1 MMRHTCRA
9 AALIFFGVAFGSCQ
23 PEAANVERIRR
34 LELENDIE
42 TTAGG
47 RYLEAVARRDS
58 VSALRTSLRAR
69 RDSLTAKME
78 ALNQEA
84 DTAAML
90 EMDEAEGL
98 DLADSATALGFLREY
113 YPEMTATLEE
123 TEDLGG
129 KFEELRED
137 FASRSFRYA
146 LFTACAPVKLS
157 RFGETGTGIVREAG
171 VREMAES
178 RLRAARIW
186 GGQEPDSGGELSP
199 LVLHIDY
206 GARKMTF
213 RKEVWEPLSGEF
225 HIADVWTHSL
235 SGWEAEISQRQ
246 RVSTLIDRFILEYLR
261 VNEGDCR

>member
-9 AALIFFGVAFGSCQ
+9 AALTFFGVAFGSCQ

-78 ALNQEA
+78 ALTQEA

-90 EMDEAEGL
+90 EMAEAEGL

-113 YPEMTATLEE
+113 YLEE

-129 KFEELRED
+129 KFEELFEGY
-137 FASRSFRYA
+137 ASRSFRYA

-157 RFGETGTGIVREAG
+157 RFGEDRH
-171 VREMAES
+171 R
-178 RLRAARIW
+178 
-186 GGQEPDSGGELSP
+186 
-199 LVLHIDY
+199 
-206 GARKMTF
+206 
-213 RKEVWEPLSGEF
+213 
-225 HIADVWTHSL
+225 HS
-235 SGWEAEISQRQ
+235 
-246 RVSTLIDRFILEYLR
+246 
-261 VNEGDCR
+261 

>member
-69 RDSLTAKME
+69 WDSLTAKMG

-90 EMDEAEGL
+90 EMAEAEGL

-129 KFEELRED
+129 KFEELREGD
-137 FASRSFRYA
+137 ASRSFRYA

-157 RFGETGTGIVREAG
+157 RFGETGILREAG

-186 GGQEPDSGGELSP
+186 GGQEPDNGELSP
-199 LVLHIDY
+199 LVLYIDY
-206 GARKMTF
+206 GR
-213 RKEVWEPLSGEF
+213 
-225 HIADVWTHSL
+225 
-235 SGWEAEISQRQ
+235 
-246 RVSTLIDRFILEYLR
+246 
-261 VNEGDCR
+261 

>member
-9 AALIFFGVAFGSCQ
+9 AALTFFGVAFGSCQ

-34 LELENDIE
+34 LELENNIE

-58 VSALRTSLRAR
+58 VSALRASLRAR
-69 RDSLTAKME
+69 GDSLTAKME

-90 EMDEAEGL
+90 EMAEVEGL
-98 DLADSATALGFLREY
+98 DLTGADSAAALGFLREY
-113 YPEMTATLEE
+113 YSEMTATLEE
-123 TEDLGG
+123 AAELDGE
-129 KFEELRED
+129 FEELREGD
-137 FASRSFRYA
+137 ASRSFRYA

-157 RFGETGTGIVREAG
+157 RFGETGILREAG

-178 RLRAARIW
+178 RLRAARIG
-186 GGQEPDSGGELSP
+186 GGQEPDNGELSP
-199 LVLHIDY
+199 LALHIDY
-206 GARKMTF
+206 GARNATF

-235 SGWEAEISQRQ
+235 SGGEAETDISQRA
-246 RVSTLIDRFILEYLR
+246 STLIDRFILEYLR

>member
-1 MMRHTCRA
+1 
-9 AALIFFGVAFGSCQ
+9 
-23 PEAANVERIRR
+23 
-34 LELENDIE
+34 
-42 TTAGG
+42 
-47 RYLEAVARRDS
+47 
-58 VSALRTSLRAR
+58 
-69 RDSLTAKME
+69 ME

-90 EMDEAEGL
+90 EMAEAEGL

-129 KFEELRED
+129 KFEELREGD
-137 FASRSFRYA
+137 ASRSFRYA

-157 RFGETGTGIVREAG
+157 RFGETGILREAG

-186 GGQEPDSGGELSP
+186 GGHSGGELSP

-206 GARKMTF
+206 GARNATF
-213 RKEVWEPLSGEF
+213 RKKVWEPLSGEF

-235 SGWEAEISQRQ
+235 SRMGSGDIAEAEG
-246 RVSTLIDRFILEYLR
+246 FHPH
-261 VNEGDCR
+261 

>member
-90 EMDEAEGL
+90 EMAEAEGL

-113 YPEMTATLEE
+113 YPELTATLEE

-129 KFEELRED
+129 KFEELREGD
-137 FASRSFRYA
+137 ASRSFRYA

-157 RFGETGTGIVREAG
+157 RFGETGILREAG

-178 RLRAARIW
+178 RLRAARIG
-186 GGQEPDSGGELSP
+186 GGQEPDNGELSP
-199 LVLHIDY
+199 LVLYIDY
-206 GARKMTF
+206 GARNATF

-235 SGWEAEISQRQ
+235 SGGEAETDISQRQ
-246 RVSTLIDRFILEYLR
+246 RASTLIDRFILEYLR

>member
-1 MMRHTCRA
+1 MMRHTCRV
-9 AALIFFGVAFGSCQ
+9 AALTFFGVAFGSCQ

-90 EMDEAEGL
+90 EMAEAEGL

-113 YPEMTATLEE
+113 YLEE
-123 TEDLGG
+123 TEDIGE
-129 KFEELRED
+129 KFEELREGY
-137 FASRSFRYA
+137 ASRSFRYA

-186 GGQEPDSGGELSP
+186 GGYSGGELSP
-199 LVLHIDY
+199 LVFHIDY

-213 RKEVWEPLSGEF
+213 RKEVWEPLSGEL

>member
-1 MMRHTCRA
+1 MRHTCRAA

-90 EMDEAEGL
+90 EMAEAEGL
-98 DLADSATALGFLREY
+98 DLDLTGADGE
-113 YPEMTATLEE
+113 
-123 TEDLGG
+123 
-129 KFEELRED
+129 FEELREGD
-137 FASRSFRYA
+137 ASRSFRYA

-186 GGQEPDSGGELSP
+186 GGQEPDNGELSP
-199 LVLHIDY
+199 LVLYIDY
-206 GARKMTF
+206 GARNATF

-225 HIADVWTHSL
+225 HIVDVWTYSPHTNPFRVELERRQNPYRSRKTD
-235 SGWEAEISQRQ
+235 ISQRA
-246 RVSTLIDRFILEYLR
+246 STLIDRFILEYLR

>member
-9 AALIFFGVAFGSCQ
+9 AALTFFGVAFGSCQ

-90 EMDEAEGL
+90 EMAEAEGL

-129 KFEELRED
+129 KFEELREGD
-137 FASRSFRYA
+137 ASRSFRYA

-157 RFGETGTGIVREAG
+157 RFGETGILREAG

-186 GGQEPDSGGELSP
+186 GGQEPDNGELSP
-199 LVLHIDY
+199 LVLYIDY
-206 GARKMTF
+206 
-213 RKEVWEPLSGEF
+213 
-225 HIADVWTHSL
+225 
-235 SGWEAEISQRQ
+235 
-246 RVSTLIDRFILEYLR
+246 
-261 VNEGDCR
+261 

>member
-1 MMRHTCRA
+1 M
-9 AALIFFGVAFGSCQ
+9 
-23 PEAANVERIRR
+23 
-34 LELENDIE
+34 
-42 TTAGG
+42 
-47 RYLEAVARRDS
+47 EAVARRDS

-90 EMDEAEGL
+90 EMAEAEGL

-113 YPEMTATLEE
+113 YLEE
-123 TEDLGG
+123 TEDIGE
-129 KFEELRED
+129 KFEELREGY
-137 FASRSFRYA
+137 ASRSFRYA

-186 GGQEPDSGGELSP
+186 GGQEPENGELSP

-206 GARKMTF
+206 GARNATF

-225 HIADVWTHSL
+225 HTADVWTYSPHTNPFRVEKERRQNPYRSRKTD
-235 SGWEAEISQRQ
+235 ISQRA
-246 RVSTLIDRFILEYLR
+246 STLIDRFILEYLR
-261 VNEGDCR
+261 INEGDCR

>member
-9 AALIFFGVAFGSCQ
+9 AALTFFGVAFVSCQ

-90 EMDEAEGL
+90 EMAEAEGL

-113 YPEMTATLEE
+113 YPELTATLEE

-129 KFEELRED
+129 KFEELREGY
-137 FASRSFRYA
+137 ASRSFRYA
-146 LFTACAPVKLS
+146 LFTACAPVK
-157 RFGETGTGIVREAG
+157 RITAPAG
-171 VREMAES
+171 STMSATPAACSDLCLAS
-178 RLRAARIW
+178 RLFSRRA
-186 GGQEPDSGGELSP
+186 
-199 LVLHIDY
+199 
-206 GARKMTF
+206 
-213 RKEVWEPLSGEF
+213 
-225 HIADVWTHSL
+225 
-235 SGWEAEISQRQ
+235 
-246 RVSTLIDRFILEYLR
+246 
-261 VNEGDCR
+261 

>member
-1 MMRHTCRA
+1 MA
-9 AALIFFGVAFGSCQ
+9 
-23 PEAANVERIRR
+23 
-34 LELENDIE
+34 
-42 TTAGG
+42 
-47 RYLEAVARRDS
+47 
-58 VSALRTSLRAR
+58 
-69 RDSLTAKME
+69 
-78 ALNQEA
+78 
-84 DTAAML
+84 
-90 EMDEAEGL
+90 EAEGL

-113 YPEMTATLEE
+113 YPEMAATLEE

-129 KFEELRED
+129 KFEELREGY
-137 FASRSFRYA
+137 ASRSFRYA

-157 RFGETGTGIVREAG
+157 RFGETGTGIVDHLGLNVLREAG

-186 GGQEPDSGGELSP
+186 GGYSGGELSP
-199 LVLHIDY
+199 LVFHIDY
-206 GARKMTF
+206 GARNATF

-235 SGWEAEISQRQ
+235 SGGEAETDISQRQ